1 MLLNRKNDYE
11 MSEIIIIGEK
21 RKKRKK
27 IIGKLHL
34 LGSKED
40 VKQMK
45 TNFSPFSLFLIS
57 KFGSTLILNLEQT
70 KNLHCFI
77 NFIKTAYKKPNFW
90 SNFQKTPTK
99 YYFPRDLKILV
110 FVCYFQKLQEK

>member
-1 MLLNRKNDYE
+1 

-21 RKKRKK
+21 RKEKK
-27 IIGKLHL
+27 IIGKLNL

-57 KFGSTLILNLEQT
+57 KFGSIFILNLEQT

-77 NFIKTAYKKPNFW
+77 NFIKTAYKYFSKKPN
-90 SNFQKTPTK
+90 S
-99 YYFPRDLKILV
+99 
-110 FVCYFQKLQEK
+110 

>member
-45 TNFSPFSLFLIS
+45 TNFSPFSLFL
-57 KFGSTLILNLEQT
+57 N
-70 KNLHCFI
+70 
-77 NFIKTAYKKPNFW
+77 
-90 SNFQKTPTK
+90 
-99 YYFPRDLKILV
+99 LKIWKH
-110 FVCYFQKLQEK
+110 FDPKFRTN